1 MCPSDL
7 IHTLNTIHYYP
18 ILSLLISHFP
28 PQDTSLLN
36 LDIHNILFVYAC
48 LILIILLVLFDSK
61 INSKIRRH
69 CIVPDL
75 VRVILVSAWMIGV
88 IELFKINFHSTQVL
102 IVIIHSH
109 TSRID
114 KLKPW
119 YTYIKLRLKVLKLK
133 TLFVEPNQ
141 VVKIC
146 RVFCSFLKL

>member
-28 PQDTSLLN
+28 PQDTSALN

-48 LILIILLVLFDSK
+48 STLIILLVLFDSK

-88 IELFKINFHSTQVL
+88 IKLF
-102 IVIIHSH
+102 
-109 TSRID
+109 
-114 KLKPW
+114 
-119 YTYIKLRLKVLKLK
+119 
-133 TLFVEPNQ
+133 
-141 VVKIC
+141 
-146 RVFCSFLKL
+146 